1 MTVKEEFVF
10 KFKEF
15 ISQLQAS
22 ITDESNGEWSIKGFI
37 DIYKNVYTISSDTKI
52 VSKILEIHLFPTLLK
67 FAEHIGYRIILADFQ
82 NYYPDLTF
90 VKRDDE
96 SIKFAVDLKTTFRR
110 SNGKV
115 SFTLGSHGGYFNDRT
130 SRKNIQFPYKDYSGH
145 FCLGIIYSKAG
156 SNNDDENDL
165 AELKIQKVTDLG
177 SVSVRDNT
185 ERNTIQVDNL
195 HSITSVIKD
204 FQFFFAEK
212 WKIASDSQG
221 SGNTANIGSIS
232 DIDDIINERGVFYRL
247 GEDYFDNYWLHYN
260 TPYVISGKTNK
271 ITSIYNY
278 LEWKGELESKKLMVG
293 NGAKRYRQPQ
303 SVDPNEQNLLLSEEN
318 GN

>member
-1 MTVKEEFVF
+1 MTVKEEFVVR
-10 KFKEF
+10 FKEF

-22 ITDESNGEWSIKGFI
+22 ITDESNGQWSIKGFI

-67 FAEHIGYRIILADFQ
+67 FAERIGYRIVLADFQ

-115 SFTLGSHGGYFNDRT
+115 GFTLGSHGGYFNDRN
-130 SRKNIQFPYKDYSGH
+130 SRKNIQFPYADYSGH
-145 FCLGIIYSKAG
+145 FCLGIIYSKVG

-165 AELKIQKVTDLG
+165 AELKIQKVMDLG

-195 HSITSVIKD
+195 QSITSVIKD

-221 SGNTANIGSIS
+221 SGNTANIGSIT
-232 DIDDIINERGVFYRL
+232 DIDDIINERGVFSKL
-247 GEDYFDNYWLHYN
+247 GEDYFDNYWLHYD
-260 TPYVISGKTNK
+260 TPYVIDGKTNK

-278 LEWKGELESKKLMVG
+278 LEWKGELESKKALVG
-293 NGAKRYRQPQ
+293 SGAKKYRKPQ
-303 SVDPNEQNLLLSEEN
+303 SIVSDGQNLESSEEN